1 MRFCGNCGVR
11 LEETTPLRT
20 APSQPK
26 SGTPSLAESA
36 SADQNASMIPI
47 STDQLGVM
55 MGSDLLERF
64 QKAGLEASGQ
74 RRNVTIL
81 FVDLTGFTYLAE
93 QLNNEDLYVMIQ
105 ELIRTLADDVYKY
118 EGMVDK
124 LTGDGLMALF
134 GAPISYENN
143 AERAIR
149 AALNMQ
155 EDVRRLSQTNREK
168 LGYDLQIH
176 IGLNSGSVI
185 VGGMGSNALMNYTA
199 IGDIVNLAK
208 RLEENAKP
216 GAILVSESVYRQTKP
231 LFGFQALPPLGLKG
245 VSHPVTSYQLA
256 AAKNIPGKVRGLE
269 GLHSPLIGREVE
281 LGQLSYAIDRLLFDQ
296 QGSLVVVMGEAGLGK
311 SRLTEELTASIE
323 PGSINIYEGHSLTY
337 RKAIPFWIYQDVV
350 RDILGVPMG
359 APAEEVRKRLAHET
373 QAILGAAAVE
383 ALPYLEHLLSI
394 KPSDTGAAE
403 RISYLDAGQLRQQIF
418 LAVRDLLLGL
428 ARQKPVLLIL
438 EDLHWAD
445 ETSLDLTLFLLESIR
460 HTPLVIYAITR
471 PYDSGVLSQ
480 IVERAKQRLVDRF
493 IFIRLHALAPDQ
505 SKALFQSL
513 LTVQPIPELFREQI
527 IQRAAGI
534 PFYLEEIL
542 RMLIE
547 DKVIISEADHWI
559 VSPGK
564 DIDKIGVPDTL
575 QDLILTRFDR
585 LPPFNRQVLQTASV
599 IGNQFGADVL
609 HAVLPAVSKE
619 DTAAA
624 LGRLVEKE
632 YILPQPGTETAS
644 TEALY
649 VFKHVLVSDAIYS
662 TLLQRDRHDL
672 HGRVG
677 QAIEILYASR
687 LEGQIELLANHYMRS
702 MMLDRAL
709 IYLILA
715 GQKAARGYANEQA
728 RQHFIQALGLLPKV
742 RYTLDQLQGIHIG
755 LGDVLVTIG
764 EYQSA
769 RDHYQTALD
778 AIEEDGLALPDMP
791 HWQEKSVL
799 FRKIATTFERQGEYD
814 KTMGR
819 LTAAQDAIDHLDTPP
834 AVECA
839 RILND
844 MGWIFFRRGNL
855 EQAEACLKEAL
866 NLAETTVQLDVVA
879 SIYNRLGGVA
889 YQKGQLDVSSDF
901 AHKSLALREK
911 IGDIVAV
918 ARSYNNLGLLH
929 WRLGDW
935 DGALDNFNRSF
946 ALHTNLGDIEGML
959 ELNTNLGLL
968 QLDRGNTEEAK
979 NRLEDILNTAQ
990 SIGHLYTIGL
1000 AQLHLSLLYLSIDD
1014 WQTALDYSLNSL
1026 NNFRA
1031 IGAKDIL
1038 VDVYLHAGQAC
1049 LGLEDLDAAHRW
1061 GEEARSLLWPSGQED
1076 ASEPS
1081 EQAGRVD
1088 RLMGSIAQ
1096 QRGLFEEAAFLLLRS
1111 ASIFN
1116 REANHFERARSLVCV
1131 ASLAIDQ
1138 GNQEKARELIRES
1151 RDIFQKLGA
1160 NMDLRK
1166 LDKIVI

>member
-1 MRFCGNCGVR
+1 
-11 LEETTPLRT
+11 
-20 APSQPK
+20 
-26 SGTPSLAESA
+26 
-36 SADQNASMIPI
+36 
-47 STDQLGVM
+47 

-143 AERAIR
+143 VERAIR

-245 VSHPVTSYQLA
+245 VSHPVTAYQLA
-256 AAKNIPGKVRGLE
+256 TAKNIPGKVRGLE

-866 NLAETTVQLDVVA
+866 NLAETRKEMGVELKDIKLKA
-879 SIYNRLGGVA
+879 GIFGAEPWSENMRRDIEKLWDIDAIDIYGLSEIMGPGVA
-889 YQKGQLDVSSDF
+889 CECLGKKGLHVFEDHFIPEIIDPETGKQVLPGKKGELVFTTITKEGMPLIRYRTRDITRMLTDKCKCGRTSIRMERLSGRTDDMLIIRGVNVFPSEIEMVILGVEGVEPHYQIVVDRAEHGLDTMEVQVEVTSESFSD
-901 AHKSLALREK
+901 K
-911 IGDIVAV
+911 IGALEQLNDKIADAV
-918 ARSYNNLGLLH
+918 EH
-929 WRLGDW
+929 V
-935 DGALDNFNRSF
+935 
-946 ALHTNLGDIEGML
+946 
-959 ELNTNLGLL
+959 
-968 QLDRGNTEEAK
+968 
-979 NRLEDILNTAQ
+979 
-990 SIGHLYTIGL
+990 
-1000 AQLHLSLLYLSIDD
+1000 LSIRV
-1014 WQTALDYSLNSL
+1014 QVTLVEPNTIQRSE
-1026 NNFRA
+1026 
-1031 IGAKDIL
+1031 GKAK
-1038 VDVYLHAGQAC
+1038 
-1049 LGLEDLDAAHRW
+1049 
-1061 GEEARSLLWPSGQED
+1061 
-1076 ASEPS
+1076 
-1081 EQAGRVD
+1081 RVID
-1088 RLMGSIAQ
+1088 RRLQ
-1096 QRGLFEEAAFLLLRS
+1096 P
-1111 ASIFN
+1111 
-1116 REANHFERARSLVCV
+1116 
-1131 ASLAIDQ
+1131 
-1138 GNQEKARELIRES
+1138 
-1151 RDIFQKLGA
+1151 
-1160 NMDLRK
+1160 
-1166 LDKIVI
+1166 